1 MSAQSLPFHDQAR
14 AKKCKGLNLPARAV
28 GITPAPC
35 GRTVFGQQSKALPQ
49 DIGILTAHLVDKEA
63 GLALA
68 NTAQTSAVK
77 LD

>member
-1 MSAQSLPFHDQAR
+1 VQRTQSAGQ
-14 AKKCKGLNLPARAV
+14 
-28 GITPAPC
+28 
-35 GRTVFGQQSKALPQ
+35 GRRDYAGTLRPHVFGQQSKALPQ